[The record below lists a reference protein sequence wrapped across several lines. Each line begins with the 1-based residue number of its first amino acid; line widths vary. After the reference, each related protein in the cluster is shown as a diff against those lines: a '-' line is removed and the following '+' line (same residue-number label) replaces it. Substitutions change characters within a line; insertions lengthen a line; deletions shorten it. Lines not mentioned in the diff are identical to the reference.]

1 MKTFDSD
8 FMNYHLPA
16 DTKDRRIRLYELS
29 ATSRRKRQMMLRRII
44 TALLFRSHAEH

>member
-29 ATSRRKRQMMLRRII
+29 ATSRRVEPIWLSCFEAVSFFDFYK
-44 TALLFRSHAEH
+44 